1 MDPVPASQS
10 AGQISADGQFR
21 WDGQQWVPLAANYRQ
36 PTPWTRP
43 MQLAAASVLAV
54 SGVVGVIS
62 TLIFYNHDAVVR
74 ALHAQG
80 TRIPAGTTED
90 TVVNITIGFAIAF
103 AIGVGIIELVA
114 AVGSYLG
121 WGWVF
126 WPVLVICGL
135 TAIGA
140 LLGLF
145 GFGRADAS
153 PAGIA
158 GLVIAELIDLAG
170 AAIFVW
176 MLVGLIRYGPWAMKR
191 PGT

>member
-21 WDGQQWVPLAANYRQ
+21 WDGQQWVPMAANYRQ

>member
-21 WDGQQWVPLAANYRQ
+21 WDGQQWVPLAANYRV

-43 MQLAAASVLAV
+43 MQLAAAGVLAV
-54 SGVVGVIS
+54 SAVVGVIT

-80 TRIPAGTTED
+80 TTIPAGTTED
-90 TVVNITIGFAIAF
+90 ALVNITIGFAIAL
-103 AIGVGIIELVA
+103 AIGIGVVELVG

-121 WGWVF
+121 WRWVF
-126 WPVLVICGL
+126 WPVLVIFGL

-140 LLGLF
+140 LF
-145 GFGRADAS
+145 
-153 PAGIA
+153 
-158 GLVIAELIDLAG
+158 GLVGLARASSSPIGIGGLILSELLDLLG
-170 AAIFVW
+170 AAVFVW
-176 MLVGLIRYGPWAMKR
+176 MLVALFKYGPWAMKR

>member
-21 WDGQQWVPLAANYRQ
+21 WDGQQWVPLAAGHRE

-43 MQLAAASVLAV
+43 MQLAAAGVLAV
-54 SGVVGVIS
+54 SAIVGVIT
-62 TLIFYNHDAVVR
+62 TLVFYNHDAVVR
-74 ALHAQG
+74 ALHDAG
-80 TRIPAGTTED
+80 TTIPPNTTED
-90 TVVNITIGFAIAF
+90 TVVNITIGAAIAL
-103 AIGVGIIELVA
+103 AIGIGIVELVG

-121 WGWVF
+121 WRWMF

-140 LLGLF
+140 LLGLASF
-145 GFGRADAS
+145 ARASSS
-153 PAGIA
+153 PVGVG
-158 GLVIAELIDLAG
+158 GLVISELLDLLG
-170 AAIFVW
+170 AAVFVW
-176 MLVGLIRYGPWAMKR
+176 MLVGLIKYGPWAMKR

>member
-21 WDGQQWVPLAANYRQ
+21 WDGQQWVPLAAGFRQ

-43 MQLAAASVLAV
+43 MQLAAAGVLAV
-54 SGVVGVIS
+54 SAVVGVIT

-80 TRIPAGTTED
+80 TTIPAGTTED

-103 AIGVGIIELVA
+103 AIGIGIVELVGA
-114 AVGSYLG
+114 IGSYLG
-121 WGWVF
+121 WRWVF

-145 GFGRADAS
+145 SFARTSSS
-153 PAGIA
+153 PIGAG
-158 GLVIAELIDLAG
+158 GLVISELLDLLG
-170 AAIFVW
+170 AAVFVW
-176 MLVGLIRYGPWAMKR
+176 MLVGLIKYGPWAMKR

>member
-21 WDGQQWVPLAANYRQ
+21 WDGQQWVPLAAGYRV

-43 MQLAAASVLAV
+43 MQLAAAGVLAV
-54 SGVVGVIS
+54 SALVGVIT
-62 TLIFYNHDAVVR
+62 TLVFYNHDAVVR

-80 TRIPAGTTED
+80 TTIPAGTTED
-90 TVVNITIGFAIAF
+90 TVVNITIGFAIAL
-103 AIGVGIIELVA
+103 AIGIGIIELVG

-121 WGWVF
+121 WRWVF

-140 LLGLF
+140 LLGLVSLA
-145 GFGRADAS
+145 RVNAS
-153 PAGIA
+153 PLGAG
-158 GLVIAELIDLAG
+158 GLIISELLDLAG
-170 AAIFVW
+170 AALFVW
-176 MLVGLIRYGPWAMKR
+176 MIVGLVKYGPWAMKK